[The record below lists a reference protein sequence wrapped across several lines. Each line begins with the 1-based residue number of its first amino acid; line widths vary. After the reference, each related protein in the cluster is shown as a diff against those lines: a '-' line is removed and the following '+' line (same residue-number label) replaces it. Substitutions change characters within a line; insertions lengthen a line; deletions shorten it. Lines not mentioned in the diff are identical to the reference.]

1 MTKYWIL
8 AGVVCWVLCGCGTGG
23 VGTPATQT
31 LPTKQEKPVKVEPQV
46 VDANLRFGL
55 RLLNEL
61 DEVRETPNL
70 FFSPLSAGIALSMAL
85 NGAGGETYT
94 EIAQTLGYTSLNLG
108 TINTENEALIRLLRS
123 PDPEA
128 TVDLANGIWV
138 QNGFTLRSEF
148 TRALQ
153 SHYNAVAQTMDFV
166 NNPEGTA
173 SQING
178 WVKEQTRGLI
188 DQLFQAGDFDER
200 TRAVLVNTLYFKG
213 KWQSPFSKDATQEE
227 EFTLEDGDTKSVP
240 MMRQFGKFPYLKGQ
254 GFQAVG
260 LPYGKGDLM
269 FYLFVP
275 DTVQGLTDL
284 RKRLTPDNW
293 KRWMQGFQM
302 TDGDVAMPRFK
313 IDTKFL
319 LNKPLAKMG
328 MSSAFDESRANFER
342 MAHSPTERLFI
353 QQVVQ
358 RAVVQVD
365 EEGTEAAAATGIQM
379 GITSAPVNTF
389 SVRAD
394 RPFLFAIV
402 HQPSGAVLFMGIVRE
417 P

>member
-1 MTKYWIL
+1 MTRYFIS
-8 AGVVCWVLCGCGTGG
+8 VCLLGWALSGCGTGG
-23 VGTPATQT
+23 VGAPSSQNQPIQQRT
-31 LPTKQEKPVKVEPQV
+31 PVKVEPQI

-61 DEVRETPNL
+61 DANRETPNL
-70 FFSPLSAGIALSMAL
+70 FFSPLSAGIALSMVL
-85 NGAGGETYT
+85 NGAGGETHT
-94 EIAQTLGYTSLNLG
+94 EIARTLGYTNLNQQTL
-108 TINTENEALIRLLRS
+108 NAENEGLIQLLRS

-128 TVDLANGIWV
+128 TVDLANGLWV
-138 QNGFTLRSEF
+138 QNGLNLRLEF
-148 TRALQ
+148 VRTLQ
-153 SHYNAVAQTMDFV
+153 SHFNAVAQTVEFGAD
-166 NNPEGTA
+166 PEGSAT
-173 SQING
+173 QING
-178 WVKEQTRGLI
+178 WVKEQTRGMI
-188 DQLFQAGDFDER
+188 DRLFQPNDFDER

-213 KWQSPFSKDATQEE
+213 KWQSPFNKEATQDED
-227 EFTLEDGDTKSVP
+227 FTLEDGDTKSVP

-260 LPYGKGDLM
+260 LAYGKGELM

-275 DTVQGLTDL
+275 DTVQGLSDL
-284 RKRLTPDNW
+284 RQRLTHENW
-293 KRWMQGFQM
+293 KRWMERFRM

-319 LNKPLAKMG
+319 LNAPLAKMG
-328 MSSAFDESRANFER
+328 MPSAFDEGRANFER
-342 MAHSPTERLFI
+342 MAHTPGNRLFL
-353 QQVVQ
+353 QKVVQ

-365 EEGTEAAAATGIQM
+365 EEGTEAAAATGVQV

-389 SVRAD
+389 TVRAD

-402 HQPSGAVLFMGIVRE
+402 HQPTGTVLFMGIVRE